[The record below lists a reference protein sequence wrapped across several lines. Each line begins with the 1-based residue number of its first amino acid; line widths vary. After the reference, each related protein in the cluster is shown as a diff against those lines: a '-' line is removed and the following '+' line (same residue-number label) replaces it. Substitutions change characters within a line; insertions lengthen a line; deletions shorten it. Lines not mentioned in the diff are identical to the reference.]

1 MMASN
6 DDSRLI
12 LSSQPFWVLNR
23 DWVVQD
29 HHHRLL
35 EMQVSLKLAQQIR
48 MGWRSSGS
56 FAAPAVPFSPFN
68 LTYYQSY
75 FDVDTKTVL
84 NRCFQACIPRGGFI
98 NDVCEERIDLYG
110 A

>member
-1 MMASN
+1 MT
-6 DDSRLI
+6 
-12 LSSQPFWVLNR
+12 
-23 DWVVQD
+23 
-29 HHHRLL
+29 
-35 EMQVSLKLAQQIR
+35 QVCYHKVTR
-48 MGWRSSGS
+48 EV
-56 FAAPAVPFSPFN
+56 APPLTPHPNPVAPVVPFSPFN

-110 A
+110 ALGRPCWRLRPAC